1 MCLCIFV
8 LQKGDF
14 AASWWRRHSTGQL
27 PSREGV
33 WVQKK
38 RCWSN
43 QVYHFALPWS
53 FLCAHTSQKL
63 GVIQQ
68 VFISLVGFLHLHAC
82 LASLTPHWLRY
93 KIFSAGPILAK
104 FLNSFSTLE
113 TSVRMVPL
121 ISVFLCHQPAL
132 AILSKA
138 SGKNFL
144 YTVSQVERWQKK
156 CIKKSAFICQ

>member
-1 MCLCIFV
+1 MPNRILPCGSWICVYVYLFCRKV
-8 LQKGDF
+8 TLP
-14 AASWWRRHSTGQL
+14 ASWWRRHSTGQL

-43 QVYHFALPWS
+43 QVYHFAQPWP
-53 FLCAHTSQKL
+53 FLCAHASKKL

-68 VFISLVGFLHLHAC
+68 VFISLVGFSHLHAC
-82 LASLTPHWLRY
+82 VASLTPHWLRY

-113 TSVRMVPL
+113 NISENGPINFSVPL
-121 ISVFLCHQPAL
+121 PSTGIS
-132 AILSKA
+132 
-138 SGKNFL
+138 N
-144 YTVSQVERWQKK
+144 TE
-156 CIKKSAFICQ
+156 